1 MVATKYQWIKLT
13 PAVNPTFTDMAI
25 KRYRAQNVLSAARER
40 ISMVFDDFDRIYLAF
55 SGGKDSSVMFHLV
68 MEQAMARNRR
78 VGVMFIDFEA
88 QYQETIRHVDEM
100 FNLYQDFVDP
110 HWICIPMLLRNAV
123 TNYEPRWTCWDE
135 TKRELWIRNKPSC
148 AKTESDYPFAAPG
161 MEFEEFIV
169 LFGEWYGQGRPCAG
183 FIGIR
188 AQESLHRYCAVATW
202 EKKDL
207 THKGLR
213 WTTKIVAQTFN
224 VYPIYDW
231 RTEDIWRYHGVYRDR
246 PHNGIYDKMHMAGV
260 KLSQQRLC
268 QPFGD
273 DQRRGLW
280 LYHILEPETWFKLIA
295 RVNGANSGALYVEES
310 GNIMGYNKI
319 TKPPGHTWQSFCNLL
334 LQTMPPKTRDH
345 YADRFRKFIYGW
357 QRRGYGCIPEEAPPE
372 LESKCWAP
380 SWRRMCKVL
389 LRNDYW
395 CKGLGQTQPKSDAY
409 QRFKEMKRKKKAEAQ
424 TSSRPG
430 KASTLSINPSLD

>member
-1 MVATKYQWIKLT
+1 MG
-13 PAVNPTFTDMAI
+13 
-25 KRYRAQNVLSAARER
+25 KRYIGTDVLSAARQRIKETFDSVER
-40 ISMVFDDFDRIYLAF
+40 IYIAF

-68 MEQAMARNRR
+68 MEEAIARRQK

-88 QYQETIRHVDEM
+88 QYAATIEHIHEM
-100 FNLYQDFVDP
+100 FSMYSEHIDP

-123 TNYEPRWTCWDE
+123 TNYEPRWMCWDPE
-135 TKRELWIRNKPSC
+135 KENIWLRKKPSIC
-148 AKTESDYPFAAPG
+148 KTEADYPFAVAG

-169 LFGEWYGQGRPCAG
+169 LFGEWYGQGKRTAG

-188 AQESLHRYCAVATW
+188 AQESLHRYCAIATW

-207 THKGLR
+207 MLNGRR
-213 WTTKIVAQTFN
+213 WTTKITAQTYN

-231 RTEDIWRYHGVYRDR
+231 LVEDIWRFHAKYPDR
-246 PHNGIYDKMHMAGV
+246 PHNKIYDLMHMAGV

-280 LYHILEPETWFKLIA
+280 LYHILEPETWSRLVG

-310 GNIMGYNKI
+310 GNICGYRRI
-319 TKPPGHTWQSFCNLL
+319 TKPNDHTWKSFCNLL
-334 LQTMPPKTRDH
+334 LQTMPKKTREH
-345 YADRFRKFIYGW
+345 YIFRFKKFIVGW
-357 QRRGYGCIPEEAPPE
+357 SRRGYAQIPEEAPPE
-372 LESKCWAP
+372 LEANCWAP

-395 CKGLGQTQPKSDAY
+395 CKGLGFTQPKSEAY
-409 QRFKEMKRKKKAEAQ
+409 EKYKVIKKARKDVAHAEAERVLAMQ
-424 TSSRPG
+424 E
-430 KASTLSINPSLD
+430 ALL